1 MIGVRGDMAA
11 IGGGR
16 GVEAEEGDRDR
27 GAGAGAGGGRGPGR
41 GPGQGTEGQGAGEG
55 QGVTVEGATPG
66 AEARIPSR
74 AEIRDLSRGAEA
86 EQRDLLTAQIK
97 TGSQVTTCF
106 SNPPALNFIV
116 IPIPQL
122 LMSFSNISPS
132 KNNVFRKKLKLVFAA
147 AETSSAVL
155 ICCADA

>member
-16 GVEAEEGDRDR
+16 GVEAEGGDRDR
-27 GAGAGAGGGRGPGR
+27 GAGAGGGRGLGR
-41 GPGQGTEGQGAGEG
+41 GQGQGTEGQGAGEG

-122 LMSFSNISPS
+122 LMSFTNISPQRTMYFEKS
-132 KNNVFRKKLKLVFAA
+132 SNLYLQRLKHPVQ
-147 AETSSAVL
+147 
-155 ICCADA
+155 C

>member
-16 GVEAEEGDRDR
+16 GVEAEGGDRDR
-27 GAGAGAGGGRGPGR
+27 GAGGGRGLGP

-86 EQRDLLTAQIK
+86 EQRDLRSAHSADQDWLTSHDLLHQPFC
-97 TGSQVTTCF
+97 SQFHC
-106 SNPPALNFIV
+106 NFYSPTPDV
-116 IPIPQL
+116 VYQY
-122 LMSFSNISPS
+122 FPS

>member
-11 IGGGR
+11 IGGGQE
-16 GVEAEEGDRDR
+16 VEAEGGDRDR
-27 GAGAGAGGGRGPGR
+27 GAGAGGGRGLGR
-41 GPGQGTEGQGAGEG
+41 GQGQGTEGQGAGEG

-122 LMSFSNISPS
+122 LMSFTNISPQRTMYFEKS
-132 KNNVFRKKLKLVFAA
+132 SNLYLQRLKHPVQ
-147 AETSSAVL
+147 
-155 ICCADA
+155 C

>member
-16 GVEAEEGDRDR
+16 GVEAEGGDRDR
-27 GAGAGAGGGRGPGR
+27 GAGAGAGGGRGPGPGR
-41 GPGQGTEGQGAGEG
+41 GQGTEGQGAGEG

-86 EQRDLLTAQIK
+86 EQRDLLRAQIK
-97 TGSQVTTCF
+97 TGSQVTTC
-106 SNPPALNFIV
+106 STNPSALNFIV

-122 LMSFSNISPS
+122 LMSFTNNSPPRTICFEKSSNLYLQ
-132 KNNVFRKKLKLVFAA
+132 RLKHPVQ
-147 AETSSAVL
+147 
-155 ICCADA
+155 C

>member
-1 MIGVRGDMAA
+1 MIGVRGVMAA

-16 GVEAEEGDRDR
+16 GVEAEGGDRDR
-27 GAGAGAGGGRGPGR
+27 GAGAGGGRGLGR
-41 GPGQGTEGQGAGEG
+41 GQGQGTEGRGAGES

-74 AEIRDLSRGAEA
+74 AETRDLSRGAEA
-86 EQRDLLTAQIK
+86 EQRDLLRAQIK

-122 LMSFSNISPS
+122 LMSFTNISPQRTMCFEKS
-132 KNNVFRKKLKLVFAA
+132 SNLYLQRLKHPVQ
-147 AETSSAVL
+147 
-155 ICCADA
+155 C

>member
-16 GVEAEEGDRDR
+16 GVEAEGGDRDR
-27 GAGAGAGGGRGPGR
+27 GAGAGGGRGLGR
-41 GPGQGTEGQGAGEG
+41 GQGQGTEGQGAGEG

-74 AEIRDLSRGAEA
+74 AETRDLSRGAEA

-97 TGSQVTTCF
+97 AGSQVTTCF

-122 LMSFSNISPS
+122 LMSFTNISPS

>member
-11 IGGGR
+11 IGGGQ
-16 GVEAEEGDRDR
+16 GVEAEGGDRDR
-27 GAGAGAGGGRGPGR
+27 GAGAGGGRGLGR
-41 GPGQGTEGQGAGEG
+41 GQGQGTEGQGAGEG

-122 LMSFSNISPS
+122 LMSFTNISPQRTMYFEKS
-132 KNNVFRKKLKLVFAA
+132 SNLYLQRLKHPVQ
-147 AETSSAVL
+147 
-155 ICCADA
+155 C

>member
-16 GVEAEEGDRDR
+16 GVEAEGGDR
-27 GAGAGAGGGRGPGR
+27 GAGAGAGGGRGPGPGR
-41 GPGQGTEGQGAGEG
+41 GQGTEGQGAGEG

-86 EQRDLLTAQIK
+86 EQRDLLRAQIK
-97 TGSQVTTCF
+97 TGSQVTTC
-106 SNPPALNFIV
+106 SINPSALNFIV
-116 IPIPQL
+116 ISIPQL
-122 LMSFSNISPS
+122 LMSFTNISPS

>member
-1 MIGVRGDMAA
+1 MIGVRGDTAA

-16 GVEAEEGDRDR
+16 GVEAEGGDRDR
-27 GAGAGAGGGRGPGR
+27 GAGAGVEGGRAPGR
-41 GPGQGTEGQGAGEG
+41 GQGQGTEGQGAGEG

-122 LMSFSNISPS
+122 LMSFTNISPQRTMYFEKS
-132 KNNVFRKKLKLVFAA
+132 SNLYLQRLKHPVQ
-147 AETSSAVL
+147 
-155 ICCADA
+155 C

>member
-11 IGGGR
+11 IGGGQE
-16 GVEAEEGDRDR
+16 VEAEGGDRDR
-27 GAGAGAGGGRGPGR
+27 GAGAGGGRGLGR
-41 GPGQGTEGQGAGEG
+41 GQGQGTEGQGAGEG

-106 SNPPALNFIV
+106 SNTPALNFIV

-122 LMSFSNISPS
+122 LMSFSNISPQRTMCFEKS
-132 KNNVFRKKLKLVFAA
+132 SNLYLQRLKHPVQ
-147 AETSSAVL
+147 
-155 ICCADA
+155 C

>member
-16 GVEAEEGDRDR
+16 GVEAEGGDRDR
-27 GAGAGAGGGRGPGR
+27 GAGAGGGRGLGR
-41 GPGQGTEGQGAGEG
+41 GQGQGTEGQGAGEG

-86 EQRDLLTAQIK
+86 EQRSAHSAYQDWLTSHDLLFQPSC
-97 TGSQVTTCF
+97 SQFHCNSYSPTPDVVNQYF
-106 SNPPALNFIV
+106 
-116 IPIPQL
+116 
-122 LMSFSNISPS
+122 PS
-132 KNNVFRKKLKLVFAA
+132 KNKCFEKSSNLYLQRLKHPVQ
-147 AETSSAVL
+147 
-155 ICCADA
+155 C

>member
-11 IGGGR
+11 IGGGQE
-16 GVEAEEGDRDR
+16 VEAEGGDRDR
-27 GAGAGAGGGRGPGR
+27 GAGAGGGRGPD
-41 GPGQGTEGQGAGEG
+41 PGQGTEGQGVGED

-74 AEIRDLSRGAEA
+74 AEIRDPSRGAEA
-86 EQRDLLTAQIK
+86 EQRDLLRAQIE
-97 TGSQVTTCF
+97 TCSQVTTCF

-122 LMSFSNISPS
+122 LMSFTNISPQRTMYFEKS
-132 KNNVFRKKLKLVFAA
+132 SNLYLQRLKHPVQ
-147 AETSSAVL
+147 
-155 ICCADA
+155 C

>member
-16 GVEAEEGDRDR
+16 GVEAEGGDRDRDR
-27 GAGAGAGGGRGPGR
+27 GAGAGGGRGLGPGQ
-41 GPGQGTEGQGAGEG
+41 GQGTEGQGAGEG

-86 EQRDLLTAQIK
+86 EQRDLLRAQIN
-97 TGSQVTTCF
+97 TGSQVTTC
-106 SNPPALNFIV
+106 STNPPALNFIV

-122 LMSFSNISPS
+122 LTSFSNISPQRTMC
-132 KNNVFRKKLKLVFAA
+132 FKKSSNLYLQRLKHPVQ
-147 AETSSAVL
+147 
-155 ICCADA
+155 C

>member
-16 GVEAEEGDRDR
+16 GVEAEGGDRDR
-27 GAGAGAGGGRGPGR
+27 GAGAGGGRGPGQ
-41 GPGQGTEGQGAGEG
+41 GQGQGTEGQGAGEG

-66 AEARIPSR
+66 AEARILSL

-86 EQRDLLTAQIK
+86 EQRDL

-116 IPIPQL
+116 ILFPNSCCRLPLFPLKEQCV
-122 LMSFSNISPS
+122 S
-132 KNNVFRKKLKLVFAA
+132 KKAQ
-147 AETSSAVL
+147 TC
-155 ICCADA
+155 ICSG

>member
-1 MIGVRGDMAA
+1 MSFLLGMIGVRGDMAA
-11 IGGGR
+11 IGGGQE
-16 GVEAEEGDRDR
+16 VEAEGGDRDR
-27 GAGAGAGGGRGPGR
+27 GAGAGGGRGLGR
-41 GPGQGTEGQGAGEG
+41 GQGQGTEGQGAGEG

-74 AEIRDLSRGAEA
+74 AEIRDPSRGAEA

-122 LMSFSNISPS
+122 LMSFTNISPQRTMCFEKS
-132 KNNVFRKKLKLVFAA
+132 SNLYLQRLKHPVQ
-147 AETSSAVL
+147 
-155 ICCADA
+155 C

>member
-16 GVEAEEGDRDR
+16 GVEAEGGDRDR
-27 GAGAGAGGGRGPGR
+27 DRGAGAGGGRGPGR
-41 GPGQGTEGQGAGEG
+41 GQGTEGQGAGEG

-86 EQRDLLTAQIK
+86 EQRDLLRAQIK
-97 TGSQVTTCF
+97 TGSQVTTC
-106 SNPPALNFIV
+106 STNPSALNFIV
-116 IPIPQL
+116 IPIPQPTPNVVYHY
-122 LMSFSNISPS
+122 FPS
-132 KNNVFRKKLKLVFAA
+132 KNNVYRKKLKLVFAA

>member
-11 IGGGR
+11 IGGGQE
-16 GVEAEEGDRDR
+16 VEAEGGDRDR
-27 GAGAGAGGGRGPGR
+27 EAGAGGGRGLGR
-41 GPGQGTEGQGAGEG
+41 GQGQGTEGQGAGEG

-122 LMSFSNISPS
+122 LMSFTNISPQRTMYFEKS
-132 KNNVFRKKLKLVFAA
+132 SNLYLQRLKHPVQ
-147 AETSSAVL
+147 
-155 ICCADA
+155 C

>member
-1 MIGVRGDMAA
+1 MIGVRGDTAA

-16 GVEAEEGDRDR
+16 GVEAEGGDRDR
-27 GAGAGAGGGRGPGR
+27 GAGAGGGRGLGR
-41 GPGQGTEGQGAGEG
+41 GQGQGTEGQGAGEG

-86 EQRDLLTAQIK
+86 EQRDLLRAQIK

-116 IPIPQL
+116 ISIPQL
-122 LMSFSNISPS
+122 LMSFTNISPQRTMYFEKS
-132 KNNVFRKKLKLVFAA
+132 SNLYLQRLKHPVQ
-147 AETSSAVL
+147 
-155 ICCADA
+155 C

>member
-16 GVEAEEGDRDR
+16 GVEAEGGDRDR
-27 GAGAGAGGGRGPGR
+27 GAGAGGGRGQGR
-41 GPGQGTEGQGAGEG
+41 GQGQGAGEG

-97 TGSQVTTCF
+97 TGSQVTTC
-106 SNPPALNFIV
+106 STNPPALNFIV

-122 LMSFSNISPS
+122 LMSFTNISPQRTMCFEKS
-132 KNNVFRKKLKLVFAA
+132 SNLYLQRLKHPVQ
-147 AETSSAVL
+147 
-155 ICCADA
+155 C

>member
-1 MIGVRGDMAA
+1 MAA

-16 GVEAEEGDRDR
+16 GVEAEGGDRDR
-27 GAGAGAGGGRGPGR
+27 GAGAGGGRGPGQ
-41 GPGQGTEGQGAGEG
+41 GQGQGTEGQGAGEG

-66 AEARIPSR
+66 AEARIPSL

-86 EQRDLLTAQIK
+86 EQRDLLRAKRDLLRAQIK

-106 SNPPALNFIV
+106 SNPSALKFIV

-122 LMSFSNISPS
+122 LMAFTNISPQRTMCFEKS
-132 KNNVFRKKLKLVFAA
+132 SNLYLQRLKHPVQ
-147 AETSSAVL
+147 
-155 ICCADA
+155 C

>member
-1 MIGVRGDMAA
+1 MAA

-16 GVEAEEGDRDR
+16 GVEAEGGGRDR
-27 GAGAGAGGGRGPGR
+27 GAGAGAGGGRGLGR
-41 GPGQGTEGQGAGEG
+41 GQGQGTEGQGAGEG

-86 EQRDLLTAQIK
+86 EQRDLLRAQIK
-97 TGSQVTTCF
+97 TDSQVTTC
-106 SNPPALNFIV
+106 STNPPALNFIV

-122 LMSFSNISPS
+122 LMSFTNISPQRTMCFEKS
-132 KNNVFRKKLKLVFAA
+132 SNLYLQRLKHPVQ
-147 AETSSAVL
+147 
-155 ICCADA
+155 C

>member
-16 GVEAEEGDRDR
+16 GVEAEGGDRDR
-27 GAGAGAGGGRGPGR
+27 G
-41 GPGQGTEGQGAGEG
+41 EGAGEG

-86 EQRDLLTAQIK
+86 EQRDLLRAQIK
-97 TGSQVTTCF
+97 TGSQVKTCF
-106 SNPPALNFIV
+106 TNPPALNFIV
-116 IPIPQL
+116 ILFPN
-122 LMSFSNISPS
+122 S
-132 KNNVFRKKLKLVFAA
+132 
-147 AETSSAVL
+147 
-155 ICCADA
+155 

>member
-11 IGGGR
+11 IGGGQE
-16 GVEAEEGDRDR
+16 VEAEGGDQDRDR
-27 GAGAGAGGGRGPGR
+27 EAGGGRAPGR
-41 GPGQGTEGQGAGEG
+41 GQGQGTEGQGAGEG

-122 LMSFSNISPS
+122 LMSFTNISPQRTMYFEKS
-132 KNNVFRKKLKLVFAA
+132 SNLYLQRLKHPVQ
-147 AETSSAVL
+147 
-155 ICCADA
+155 C

>member
-16 GVEAEEGDRDR
+16 GVEAEGGDRDR
-27 GAGAGAGGGRGPGR
+27 GAGAGGGRGPGPGR
-41 GPGQGTEGQGAGEG
+41 GQGTEGQGAGEG

-86 EQRDLLTAQIK
+86 EQRDLLRAQIK
-97 TGSQVTTCF
+97 TGSQVTTC
-106 SNPPALNFIV
+106 STNPSALNFIV
-116 IPIPQL
+116 IPIPQPTPDVVYQY
-122 LMSFSNISPS
+122 FSS

>member
-16 GVEAEEGDRDR
+16 GVEAEGGDRDR
-27 GAGAGAGGGRGPGR
+27 GAGAGAGGGRGL
-41 GPGQGTEGQGAGEG
+41 GQGQGQRTEGQGAGEG

-66 AEARIPSR
+66 AEARIPSL

-86 EQRDLLTAQIK
+86 EQRDL

-116 IPIPQL
+116 ILFPN
-122 LMSFSNISPS
+122 S
-132 KNNVFRKKLKLVFAA
+132 
-147 AETSSAVL
+147 
-155 ICCADA
+155 

>member
-1 MIGVRGDMAA
+1 MAA

-16 GVEAEEGDRDR
+16 GVEAEGGDRDR
-27 GAGAGAGGGRGPGR
+27 DREAGAGGGRGPGLGR
-41 GPGQGTEGQGAGEG
+41 GQGTEGQGAGEG

-122 LMSFSNISPS
+122 LMSFTNISPQRTMCFEKS
-132 KNNVFRKKLKLVFAA
+132 SNLYLQRLKHPVQ
-147 AETSSAVL
+147 
-155 ICCADA
+155 C